1 MLNLLDHCSD
11 DRGAMN
17 KLFSMRTDSFSDRAQ
32 MEWLGR
38 LIDATTPVEVGAVI
52 VELVQA
58 QPGCTK
64 AMVVWITADG
74 GYTNAIP
81 SMAPSPFQLAQAQA
95 TLQAATVVQPSP
107 VGQQRALCLLQ
118 KERVVLL
125 LTLSAGASA
134 QALFVNIRPCLQLAT
149 RHLRHA
155 TKLVNLH
162 DSHNQ
167 LEHSENLQS
176 ALFAISD
183 LAGSELEMSEMLR
196 GIHRI
201 VCTLMYGENFFIV
214 RFDPERA
221 TLRFLYFADIVDK
234 QAPDVTKEEPLENWR
249 HTLTWY
255 LLTRGKP
262 LMGSTEQLLE
272 QVAGPLV
279 PYGPDSDDWLGVPM
293 LRNGQVLGALVVQS
307 YHGGIVYSGED
318 RALLEFVGSHILTA
332 LERKESKERLE
343 DRVRRRTRE
352 LATANRGLQQ
362 NVLELQ
368 RTERVQAAL
377 FQLAQLATADND
389 ESEFYTQV
397 HALVGALLNAENFF
411 IALLSVDR
419 QTLEFPYFVDCNER
433 YMERRVLG
441 RGLTEYVLR
450 RGQSLRVA
458 REDILELDRQG
469 EIALEVAGLP
479 ALCWLGVPLMVGD
492 KVIGLVAVQ
501 SYTEAIVYSLA
512 DQELLSFAALQIA
525 NSIYRRSTSSSLQHA
540 NLRLEQRVEERTLE
554 LRQQIVHRER
564 IQLQLKHQVMHDPLT
579 GLPNRGFLRD
589 RIDRVLA
596 QIHRE
601 PDRRCALLY
610 LDIDRF
616 KLINDSL
623 GHLAGDAFLK
633 AIATRLQQCVRE
645 PDVVA
650 RLAGDEFAIL
660 LEDVDAPTA
669 ATNVAQ
675 RVLQTLGLPLH
686 ISGKELAPS
695 VSVGIACGDVHYLD
709 ADELLRDADLALYQA
724 KQLGRKRYVVFDET
738 LAKGIVDVLTMEGEL
753 RLALQLDQF
762 QPFFQPI
769 CRLDGGAVVGYE
781 ALIRWNHPRRGL
793 LEPSYFLK
801 IAEDSGLIEAIDWR
815 MFEICCGLLVQ
826 HGLGDTFMTFN
837 VSALH
842 LRHADFDTRL
852 IRMLESTGLPPSRL
866 IVEVTEG
873 ALLDNPELVRAT
885 LERLR
890 MVGVGAALDDFG
902 TGYSSLNYLH
912 SLPLR
917 MLKIDQSFVQ
927 ELDKLVNTN
936 STTVVAAILALARAL
951 NIQVIAEGIET
962 VAQRDAL
969 LAMGCEMAQGYLLG
983 RPAPIEHW
991 LAPHSPGARCDG

>member
-1 MLNLLDHCSD
+1 
-11 DRGAMN
+11 
-17 KLFSMRTDSFSDRAQ
+17 

-38 LIDATTPVEVGAVI
+38 LIDATTPLQVGAVI
-52 VELVQA
+52 VELVEA

-64 AMVVWITADG
+64 AVVVWITADD
-74 GYTNAIP
+74 GYTHTIP
-81 SMAPSPFQLAQAQA
+81 TTVLSPFQLAQAQA
-95 TLQAATVVQPSP
+95 ALQTADALPPSP
-107 VGQQRALCLLQ
+107 VGQQPALCLLQ
-118 KERVVLL
+118 RERVVLL
-125 LTLSAGASA
+125 LSLATGASA
-134 QALFVNIRPCLQLAT
+134 KTLFANIRPCLQLAI
-149 RHLRHA
+149 RHMRHA

-167 LEHSENLQS
+167 LAHSENLQS

-183 LAGSELEMSEMLR
+183 LAGSQLEMLEMLR

-214 RFDPERA
+214 RFDPERS
-221 TLRFLYFADIVDK
+221 TLRFLYYADIVDK
-234 QAPDVTKEEPLENWR
+234 QGPDVSNEEPLENWR
-249 HTLTWY
+249 HTLTGY
-255 LLTRGKP
+255 LLTGGKA
-262 LMGSTEQLLE
+262 LMGNAEQLRE
-272 QVAGPLV
+272 QVGGPLV
-279 PYGPDSDDWLGVPM
+279 RYGPDSDDWLGVPM

-307 YHGGIVYSGED
+307 YHGGTVYSRED

-332 LERKESKERLE
+332 LERKESKGRLE

-352 LATANRGLQQ
+352 LATANRGLQL

-377 FQLAQLATADND
+377 FELAQLATADND
-389 ESEFYTQV
+389 ENEFYKQV

-411 IALLSVDR
+411 IALLSADR
-419 QTLEFPYFVDCNER
+419 QSLEFPYFVDCTER
-433 YMERRVLG
+433 HMQRRALG

-450 RGQSLRVA
+450 CGVSLRVG

-492 KVIGLVAVQ
+492 QVIGLVAVQ
-501 SYTEAIVYSLA
+501 SYTEAIVYSVA

-525 NSIYRRSTSSSLQHA
+525 NSIYRRSTASSLHHA
-540 NLRLEQRVEERTLE
+540 NVRLEQRVEERTLE

-596 QIHRE
+596 LIHRE
-601 PDRRCALLY
+601 PGRRCALLY

-660 LEDVDAPTA
+660 LEDVDVPNH

-675 RVLQTLGLPLH
+675 RVLQALGLPLH

-695 VSVGIACGDVHYLD
+695 VSVGIACGDVNYLD

-724 KQLGRKRYVVFDET
+724 
-738 LAKGIVDVLTMEGEL
+738 
-753 RLALQLDQF
+753 
-762 QPFFQPI
+762 
-769 CRLDGGAVVGYE
+769 
-781 ALIRWNHPRRGL
+781 
-793 LEPSYFLK
+793 
-801 IAEDSGLIEAIDWR
+801 
-815 MFEICCGLLVQ
+815 
-826 HGLGDTFMTFN
+826 
-837 VSALH
+837 
-842 LRHADFDTRL
+842 
-852 IRMLESTGLPPSRL
+852 
-866 IVEVTEG
+866 
-873 ALLDNPELVRAT
+873 
-885 LERLR
+885 
-890 MVGVGAALDDFG
+890 
-902 TGYSSLNYLH
+902 
-912 SLPLR
+912 
-917 MLKIDQSFVQ
+917 
-927 ELDKLVNTN
+927 
-936 STTVVAAILALARAL
+936 
-951 NIQVIAEGIET
+951 
-962 VAQRDAL
+962 
-969 LAMGCEMAQGYLLG
+969 
-983 RPAPIEHW
+983 
-991 LAPHSPGARCDG
+991 

>member
-1 MLNLLDHCSD
+1 
-11 DRGAMN
+11 
-17 KLFSMRTDSFSDRAQ
+17 

-38 LIDATTPVEVGAVI
+38 LIDATTPIQVAAVI
-52 VELVQA
+52 VELVEA
-58 QPGCTK
+58 QPGCIK

-74 GYTNAIP
+74 GYTHVVPAT
-81 SMAPSPFQLAQAQA
+81 APSSSQLAQAQNS
-95 TLQAATVVQPSP
+95 LQIAHGAQPSP
-107 VGQQRALCLLQ
+107 AGQQRALCLLK

-125 LTLSAGASA
+125 LTLRTGASA
-134 QALFVNIRPCLQLAT
+134 QTLFVNIRPCLQLAT
-149 RHLRHA
+149 RHMRHA

-214 RFDPERA
+214 RFDPERG
-221 TLRFLYFADIVDK
+221 TLRFLYYADIVDK
-234 QAPDVTKEEPLENWR
+234 PGPDVTKEEPLENWL

-255 LLTRGKP
+255 LLTGGKP
-262 LMGSTEQLLE
+262 LMGSAEQLHE
-272 QVAGPLV
+272 QVAGPLTS
-279 PYGPDSDDWLGVPM
+279 YGPHSNDWLGVPM
-293 LRNGQVLGALVVQS
+293 LRNGQVLGAMVVQS
-307 YHGGIVYSGED
+307 YNAGIVYSGED

-368 RTERVQAAL
+368 RTERLQAAL
-377 FQLAQLATADND
+377 FQLAQLATADIDQN
-389 ESEFYTQV
+389 EFYKQV
-397 HALVGALLNAENFF
+397 HAVVGALLNAENFF
-411 IALLSVDR
+411 IALLSADR
-419 QTLEFPYFVDCNER
+419 QTIEFPYFVDCTEG
-433 YMERRVLG
+433 RVEWRPLG

-450 RGQSLRVA
+450 RGQSLRVGLEA
-458 REDILELDRQG
+458 ILELDRQG
-469 EIALEVAGLP
+469 EIALKVMGLP
-479 ALCWLGVPLMVGD
+479 ALCWLGVPLLVGD

-525 NSIYRRSTSSSLQHA
+525 NSIYRRSTASSLHHA

-579 GLPNRGFLRD
+579 GLPNRGFLRE

-596 QIHRE
+596 LIHHE
-601 PDRRCALLY
+601 PGRRCALLY
-610 LDIDRF
+610 LDVDRF

-623 GHLAGDAFLK
+623 GHLAGDVFLQ
-633 AIATRLQQCVRE
+633 AIATRLQHCVRE

-660 LEDVDAPTA
+660 LEDIDVPAA
-669 ATNVAQ
+669 ATHVAQ
-675 RVLQTLGLPLH
+675 RVLQTLGMPLH

-709 ADELLRDADLALYQA
+709 ADEMLRDADIALYQA
-724 KQLGRKRYVVFDET
+724 KQLGRKRFVVFDET
-738 LAKGIVDVLTMEGEL
+738 LAKGMVDVLTMEGEL

-762 QPFFQPI
+762 EPFFQPI
-769 CRLDGGAVVGYE
+769 CRLDGGDVVGYE

-793 LEPSYFLK
+793 LEPSIFLK
-801 IAEDSGLIEAIDWR
+801 IAGDSGLIEAIDWR

-826 HGLGDTFMTFN
+826 HDLNDAFMTFN

-842 LRHADFDTRL
+842 LSHADFDTRMVRL
-852 IRMLESTGLPPSRL
+852 LESAGLSPSRL

-873 ALLDNPELVRAT
+873 ALLDNPDLVRAT

-890 MVGVGAALDDFG
+890 TSGVGAALDDFG

-917 MLKIDQSFVQ
+917 MLKIDQAFVQ
-927 ELDKLVNTN
+927 ELDKLGNTN

-962 VAQRDAL
+962 KVQRDAL
-969 LAMGCEMAQGYLLG
+969 LAMGCEMGQGYLLG

-991 LAPHSPGARCDG
+991 LECDPSSV

>member
-1 MLNLLDHCSD
+1 
-11 DRGAMN
+11 
-17 KLFSMRTDSFSDRAQ
+17 

-38 LIDATTPVEVGAVI
+38 LIDATTPIQVAAVI
-52 VELVQA
+52 VELVEA
-58 QPGCTK
+58 QPGCVK

-74 GYTNAIP
+74 GYTHAVP
-81 SMAPSPFQLAQAQA
+81 ATAPSSSLLALAQAS
-95 TLQAATVVQPSP
+95 LQVTHGVQKSP
-107 VGQQRALCLLQ
+107 AGPQQALCLLK

-125 LTLSAGASA
+125 LTLTTEASA
-134 QALFVNIRPCLQLAT
+134 QTLFVNIRPCLQLAT
-149 RHLRHA
+149 RHMRHA

-167 LEHSENLQS
+167 LEHSENLQG

-201 VCTLMYGENFFIV
+201 VCTLMYGENLFIA
-214 RFDPERA
+214 RFDPERGV
-221 TLRFLYFADIVDK
+221 LRFLYYADTVDK
-234 QAPDVTKEEPLENWR
+234 QGPDITKEEPLENWR

-255 LLTRGKP
+255 LLTGGKP
-262 LMGSTEQLLE
+262 LMGSAEQLHD

-279 PYGPDSDDWLGVPM
+279 SYGPDSDDWLGVPM

-307 YHGGIVYSGED
+307 YHRGIVYSGED

-368 RTERVQAAL
+368 RTERLHAAL
-377 FQLAQLATADND
+377 FQLAQLATADIGEN
-389 ESEFYTQV
+389 EFYMQV
-397 HALVGALLNAENFF
+397 HAVVGALLNAENFF
-411 IALLSVDR
+411 IALLSVDL
-419 QTLEFPYFVDCNER
+419 QTLEFPYFVDCTEQHMGWR
-433 YMERRVLG
+433 PLG

-450 RGQSLRVA
+450 RGQSLRVG
-458 REDILELDRQG
+458 RSDILELDRQG
-469 EIALEVAGLP
+469 EIALEVVGLP

-501 SYTEAIVYSLA
+501 SYTEAIVYSVA

-525 NSIYRRSTSSSLQHA
+525 NSIYRRSTASSLHHA

-564 IQLQLKHQVMHDPLT
+564 VQLELKHQVMHDPLT
-579 GLPNRGFLRD
+579 GLPNRGFLRE
-589 RIDRVLA
+589 RIDRVLLL
-596 QIHRE
+596 IHRE

-610 LDIDRF
+610 LDVDRF

-633 AIATRLQQCVRE
+633 AIATRLQHCVRE
-645 PDVVA
+645 PDIVA
-650 RLAGDEFAIL
+650 RLAGDEFAVL
-660 LEDVDAPTA
+660 LEDIDGPAA

-675 RVLQTLGLPLH
+675 RVLQALGMPLH

-695 VSVGIACGDVHYLD
+695 VSVRIACGDVHYLD
-709 ADELLRDADLALYQA
+709 ADELLRDADIALYQA
-724 KQLGRKRYVVFDET
+724 KQLGRKRFVVFDET
-738 LAKGIVDVLTMEGEL
+738 LAKGMVDVLTMEGEL
-753 RLALQLDQF
+753 RVALQLDQF
-762 QPFFQPI
+762 EPLFQPI

-793 LEPSYFLK
+793 LEPSIFLK

-815 MFEICCGLLVQ
+815 MFEICCDLAMRHRLN
-826 HGLGDTFMTFN
+826 DTFMTFN

-852 IRMLESTGLPPSRL
+852 VQLLESAGLPPSRL
-866 IVEVTEG
+866 IVEITEG

-890 MVGVGAALDDFG
+890 SSGVGAALDDFG

-917 MLKIDQSFVQ
+917 MLKIDRAFVQ

-962 VAQRDAL
+962 EVQRDAL
-969 LAMGCEMAQGYLLG
+969 LAMGCEMGQGYLLG

-991 LAPHSPGARCDG
+991 LEPRASGV